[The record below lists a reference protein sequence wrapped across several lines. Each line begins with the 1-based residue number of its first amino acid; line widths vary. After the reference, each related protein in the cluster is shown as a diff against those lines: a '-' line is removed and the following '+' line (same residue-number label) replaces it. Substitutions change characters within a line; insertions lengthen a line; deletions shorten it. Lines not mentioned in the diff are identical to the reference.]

1 MVLHRSLAM
10 LFSEPCI
17 SIYVC
22 LASHVF
28 PLVINRPFLIDLPV
42 KNIVKI
48 IFRSRKTNPQ
58 YSCFLPFFMHFSL
71 LVHAYFVVFCLKH
84 IGLRCKNQ
92 PFTLQKTAYCIVK
105 CALL

>member
-48 IFRSRKTNPQ
+48 IFRSRKQIHNIFV
-58 YSCFLPFFMHFSL
+58 SCRFSCTSACLFMHI
-71 LVHAYFVVFCLKH
+71 FVVFCLKY
-84 IGLRCKNQ
+84 IGLCSKKQ
-92 PFTLQKTAYCIVK
+92 PFALQKTAFCIVK

>member
-1 MVLHRSLAM
+1 MVLYRSLAM
-10 LFSEPCI
+10 LFFRALHLNLCLPCI
-17 SIYVC
+17 PCFSFGYKSSISDR
-22 LASHVF
+22 LAG
-28 PLVINRPFLIDLPV
+28 

-92 PFTLQKTAYCIVK
+92 PFALQKTAFCIVK